1 MNKYIYNINKYLK
14 KKYCQLKIFCPIIMR
29 CIITK
34 LLFGVNKLCLLT
46 LEELVLKFTFCNQ
59 RFFNIIIVKI
69 FLNLY

>member
-46 LEELVLKFTFCNQ
+46 LEELAT
-59 RFFNIIIVKI
+59 
-69 FLNLY
+69 